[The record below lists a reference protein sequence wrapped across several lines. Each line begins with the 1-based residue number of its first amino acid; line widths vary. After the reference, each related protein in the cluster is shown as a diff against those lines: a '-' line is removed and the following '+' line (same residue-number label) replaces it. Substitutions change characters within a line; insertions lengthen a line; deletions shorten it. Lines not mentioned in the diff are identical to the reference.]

1 MKRIWIPLFLGISIR
16 IFISATTFHP
26 DIQAFNLGGYV
37 ISKGNVLNLYD
48 YLPNLSDKD
57 PIKNIAVFNYPPAIY
72 WFSGLFQI
80 LFSNIFGFKFL
91 NEFITNTPPPNINLL
106 FNLQLL
112 LLKLPYLI
120 PDLLIGFIFIKM
132 FRLKDQQNL
141 AFALWM
147 FNPINLYAT
156 YMMGQFDIIP
166 TFFIVLS
173 LFLISK
179 NKQDLAALALGGG
192 IAFKIFPIFLI
203 IPLVYLGKTFSA
215 KIKLLIFT
223 LLPYFLSIIPYISS
237 SNFRST
243 AFFASQSDKSL
254 YAVLPV
260 SGGEAILFF
269 PAFLIFFYLIIQ
281 NKVREFDLWRFYLIP
296 LLLFFIFTHYHP
308 QWLIWL
314 TPFLIM
320 DLTLDR
326 FKNILPILL
335 ILGSWLLSLFFFD
348 PSLTIGLFAPILPN
362 LHNSLSVWNL
372 LNLNMDYDF
381 SRSLLQTILAGASG
395 YLIYHQFTKSNA

>member
-1 MKRIWIPLFLGISIR
+1 MKNLWMILIIGIILR
-16 IFISATTFHP
+16 IFLSLATFHS
-26 DIQAFNLGGYV
+26 DTLAFKLGGGL
-37 ISKGNVLNLYD
+37 IATGKILNLYD
-48 YLPNLSDKD
+48 YSNSDVA
-57 PIKNIAVFNYPPAIY
+57 ILNYPPAIY
-72 WFSGLFQI
+72 LFHGIFNFLLGAFLSTGL
-80 LFSNIFGFKFL
+80 LVKM
-91 NEFITNTPPPNINLL
+91 
-106 FNLQLL
+106 
-112 LLKLPYLI
+112 PYLI
-120 PDLLIGFIFIKM
+120 FDLLTGYFLFKL
-132 FRLKDQQNL
+132 FASKRQADL
-141 AFALWM
+141 AFILWI
-147 FNPINLYAT
+147 FNPVNLYAT

-166 TFFIVLS
+166 TFFIVFS

-179 NKQDLAALALGGG
+179 KREDLAALALGGG

-223 LLPYFLSIIPYISS
+223 LLPYFLSIIPYINS

-243 AFFASQSDKSL
+243 ALFASQSDKSL
-254 YAVLPV
+254 YAALQV

-269 PAFLIFFYLIIQ
+269 PAFLILFYLIIQ
-281 NKVREFDLWRFYLIP
+281 NKVKEFNLWRFYLIP

-308 QWLIWL
+308 QWFIWL

-320 DLTLDR
+320 DLTFNR

-362 LHNSLSVWNL
+362 LDNAPSVWNL

-381 SRSLLQTILAGASG
+381 SRSLLQTVLAGASG
-395 YLIYHQFTKSNA
+395 YLIYHHFTKSNA